1 VVDRLKKIMIRHT
14 KSQRIGGQV
23 ALSLPETDQATVWL
37 DMSDD
42 EALSADP
49 LTPYPSPLTPHLSP
63 LTPHPYPSSLVRSPL
78 IPYSSP
84 LTPHPSPSPV
94 TPHPLPSQ
102 VLIYNLHGCK
112 DGRCDLDSDRLA
124 HEVKNRRKACA
135 HLYSQEAVHGLLAT
149 EEEKAEY
156 PSGQVPEYY
165 SLESCKP
172 GGTFATATAAF
183 LRLHERREVQEK
195 VHVWRKREQAA
206 GNYMGKNGVHKV
218 ELEEGQTHLLVEQW
232 VPKPHL
238 LTKYKAL
245 LADLEALHVE
255 EPNMRVV
262 IFTEY
267 DEVQEQLVDMLR
279 SQVTKSG
286 GGSRSAAGRGAAAGL
301 SSSTRSSRLA
311 ARGGA
316 AGASD
321 SPDGVADRT
330 PVLGPN
336 DLDGGEEGEDG
347 TDQGAAT
354 GAAARDAKDG
364 AAAGAGLSGLQ
375 LFEFNATTAPVAR
388 HKRIKDFQGGGDDGA
403 KVFVVTYRT
412 AAVGITL
419 TAANRVYLFEPA
431 LDPAQEVQAAGRIHR
446 LGQTKEVI
454 DRLLNLGPI
463 NICRSA
469 DLVSAVPGPHQALLL
484 PQFNRGGRG

>member
-1 VVDRLKKIMIRHT
+1 M
-14 KSQRIGGQV
+14 
-23 ALSLPETDQATVWL
+23 
-37 DMSDD
+37 
-42 EALSADP
+42 
-49 LTPYPSPLTPHLSP
+49 
-63 LTPHPYPSSLVRSPL
+63 
-78 IPYSSP
+78 
-84 LTPHPSPSPV
+84 
-94 TPHPLPSQ
+94 PSQ

-218 ELEEGQTHLLVEQW
+218 KLEEGQTHLLVEQW

-267 DEVQEQLVDMLR
+267 DEVQERLVDMLR

-336 DLDGGEEGEDG
+336 DFDGGEEGEDG